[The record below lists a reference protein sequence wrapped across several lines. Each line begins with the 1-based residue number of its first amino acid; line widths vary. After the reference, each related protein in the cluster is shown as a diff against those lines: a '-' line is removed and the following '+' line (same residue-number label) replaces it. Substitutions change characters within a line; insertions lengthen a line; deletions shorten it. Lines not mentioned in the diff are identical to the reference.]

1 MSASITELFA
11 DQSSTISL
19 TGFVINFILSGMLAS
34 GLSWVY
40 IKYGKSLSNKRQFSA
55 NFYLLT
61 MTTMLII
68 TVVKSSLALSLGL
81 VGALSIIRFRT
92 AIKEPEELAYLFL
105 AISFGLGLGADQTI
119 LTITAFMILVV
130 TIIGISKITQQSLS
144 NSNMV
149 LMVKSNNSKILE
161 ISNIL
166 STLKKYCSVV
176 DLRRFDETADQL
188 EVSFIIEASN
198 FEGIDSAVS
207 RQSNSD
213 KIA

>member
-81 VGALSIIRFRT
+81 VGA
-92 AIKEPEELAYLFL
+92 
-105 AISFGLGLGADQTI
+105 
-119 LTITAFMILVV
+119 
-130 TIIGISKITQQSLS
+130 
-144 NSNMV
+144 
-149 LMVKSNNSKILE
+149 
-161 ISNIL
+161 
-166 STLKKYCSVV
+166 
-176 DLRRFDETADQL
+176 
-188 EVSFIIEASN
+188 
-198 FEGIDSAVS
+198 
-207 RQSNSD
+207 
-213 KIA
+213 